1 MENESGQD
9 LIKLFLRKAELALR
23 KALLGIESGVSLTPE
38 IVDAFRQLAKADSAC
53 RRLFRNHQIDG
64 LRTLR
69 INPDGGPMILE
80 ITGNWN

>member
-1 MENESGQD
+1 MGD
-9 LIKLFLRKAELALR
+9 TCRPDVIKLFLRKAELPLR
-23 KALLGIESGVSLTPE
+23 KALLGMESEVSLTPE
-38 IVDAFRQLAKADSAC
+38 VVDAFIQLAKANSAC

-64 LRTLR
+64 LRTFR